1 MSLSPAAPGGPPQP
15 RLRLRL
21 TPAAEYAVRTGHPW
35 VYGERIREMN
45 REGVSGEIAVVY
57 DRKDRFLALGLYD
70 PDSPIRFRVLHSGK
84 PVMVDDAWW
93 RDRMAASLARREGVA
108 TDQTNGLRW
117 INGESDGWPAMVV
130 DQYASTL
137 VLKLYSAVWLPRVAD
152 LTRWLQES
160 LRPERIVLRLSRNA
174 ALSFEQAGYQDGQNL
189 WGDETAGS
197 VVFLEDGIRF
207 WSDVVKGQKTGFFLD
222 QRDNRRR
229 IGQCSAGMDVLNAFS
244 FSGGFSLHA
253 ARGGARSVTDLDISP
268 YALESARRNFELNA
282 ADPRIAAARH
292 ESVQS
297 DAFAWLERST
307 AQFDIVICD
316 PPSLAKR
323 ETERVG
329 AIEAYH
335 RLAMHSIARVRPGGL
350 LLAASCSAH
359 VTPEEFYAAV
369 TEAAQRSGRRFG
381 DEVYTGHAQDHPA
394 TFDEAR
400 YLKAVYLRFE
410 PGLR

>member
-1 MSLSPAAPGGPPQP
+1 MSLSPAAPGGPAQP

-130 DQYASTL
+130 DQYAGTL

-189 WGDETAGS
+189 WGDDTAGS

-229 IGQCSAGMDVLNAFS
+229 IGQCSAGTDVLNAFS

-268 YALESARRNFELNA
+268 HALESARRNFELNA

-369 TEAAQRSGRRFG
+369 TEAAQRSGRPFG
-381 DEVYTGHAQDHPA
+381 DEVYTGHAPDHPA

>member
-1 MSLSPAAPGGPPQP
+1 
-15 RLRLRL
+15 
-21 TPAAEYAVRTGHPW
+21 
-35 VYGERIREMN
+35 
-45 REGVSGEIAVVY
+45 
-57 DRKDRFLALGLYD
+57 
-70 PDSPIRFRVLHSGK
+70 
-84 PVMVDDAWW
+84 
-93 RDRMAASLARREGVA
+93 
-108 TDQTNGLRW
+108 
-117 INGESDGWPAMVV
+117 
-130 DQYASTL
+130 
-137 VLKLYSAVWLPRVAD
+137 
-152 LTRWLQES
+152 
-160 LRPERIVLRLSRNA
+160 
-174 ALSFEQAGYQDGQNL
+174 
-189 WGDETAGS
+189 
-197 VVFLEDGIRF
+197 
-207 WSDVVKGQKTGFFLD
+207 
-222 QRDNRRR
+222 
-229 IGQCSAGMDVLNAFS
+229 MDVLNAFS

-268 YALESARRNFELNA
+268 HALESARRNFELNA

-381 DEVYTGHAQDHPA
+381 DEVYTGHAPDHPA

>member
-1 MSLSPAAPGGPPQP
+1 MSASPTSSATPAKP

-35 VYGERIREMN
+35 VYAERIREKN
-45 REGVSGEIAVVY
+45 REGDSGEIAVVY

-70 PDSPIRFRVLHSGK
+70 PDSPIRFRALHSGK

-93 RDRMAASLARREGVA
+93 RDRMATSLARREGVL
-108 TDQTNGLRW
+108 TEQTNGLRW

-137 VLKLYSAVWLPRVAD
+137 VLKLYSAVWLPRIAD
-152 LTRWLQES
+152 LTRWLREF
-160 LRPERIVLRLSRNA
+160 LKPERIVLRLSRNA
-174 ALSFEQAGYQDGQNL
+174 TTSFEQAGYQDGQNL
-189 WGDETAGS
+189 WGDDTAGS

-268 YALESARRNFELNA
+268 HALESARRNFELNA
-282 ADPRIAAARH
+282 ADTRIAAARH
-292 ESVQS
+292 ESVQA

-307 AQFDIVICD
+307 EQFDIVICD

-369 TEAAQRSGRRFG
+369 TEAARRSGRPFG
-381 DEVYTGHAQDHPA
+381 DEVYTGHAPDHPA

-400 YLKAVYLRFE
+400 YLKAAYLRFE
-410 PGLR
+410 PGPR

>member
-1 MSLSPAAPGGPPQP
+1 MSAPGAVQAQP

-35 VYGERIREMN
+35 VYAERIREKN
-45 REGVSGEIAVVY
+45 REGNSGEIAVVY
-57 DRKDRFLALGLYD
+57 DRNDRFLALGLYD

-84 PVMVDDAWW
+84 PVMVDEAWW
-93 RDRMAASLARREGVA
+93 RARLAASLTRREGVA
-108 TDQTNGLRW
+108 TDQTDGLRW

-130 DQYASTL
+130 DQYAGTL

-174 ALSFEQAGYQDGQNL
+174 ALGFEQAGYHDGQNL
-189 WGDETAGS
+189 WGDDTAPS

-229 IGQCSAGMDVLNAFS
+229 IGQCSSGLDVLNAFS

-268 YALESARRNFELNA
+268 HALEAAQRNFALNA
-282 ADPRIAAARH
+282 ADPRIAAIRH
-292 ESVQS
+292 ESVQA

-307 AQFDIVICD
+307 EQFDIVICD

-323 ETERVG
+323 ETERAG

-335 RLAMHSIARVRPGGL
+335 RLAVNSIARVRPGGL

-369 TEAAQRSGRRFG
+369 TEAAHRSGRRFVEEG
-381 DEVYTGHAQDHPA
+381 YTGHAPDHPA

-400 YLKAVYLRFE
+400 YLKAAYLRFE
-410 PGLR
+410 AATR